1 MGPQFAGLMADLTG
15 MEGLLYRGF
24 DALADGVIPMIDMDA
39 QPAKFLFH
47 LQDVKLASS
56 FLLQFNDQRF
66 QVFA

>member
-1 MGPQFAGLMADLTG
+1 
-15 MEGLLYRGF
+15 LYCGF
-24 DALADGVIPMIDMDA
+24 DALANGVIPMIDMDA

-47 LQDVKLASS
+47 SHVKLASS